1 MKKVIGRKVE
11 WLVNNN
17 SFIKV
22 IRDPSVELIEVNGFV
37 NYFYAEKNGSLSDSF
52 SSRFA
57 GCSVN
62 GGYEYGSNFGILVV
76 FDKGTYRPDTR
87 GFRLEYY
94 TKFVPIEDKS
104 TYFILRGDYYEIDG
118 IGYDV
123 APNRIPLDYKGSLYL
138 FDNRLAQMIQ
148 VKMRDINVVYRDI
161 NISLTPIQ
169 LTSSIPA
176 YLASDNLPHSAG
188 ECGMWDSVSEKFYG
202 NANTSG
208 KFSVENELDEYVEV
222 DLTGIAINGKYQ
234 RVTVE
239 NSEIPSIVWNGVNA
253 RMLMLNGKVVWN
265 DGILIGERYQYLA
278 FKANLTSTDICEIPT
293 IIDWPRYFR
302 LQIKHSWN
310 QQQYVTLWQAGN
322 FRLHKPSSSYALY
335 YPNGSYTGQFSISGQ
350 LDFDCIINNED
361 GTCEGYVG
369 SKQLNIANFGS
380 VSGRLRLMLKSSNW
394 RNTGQVG
401 ECILTDLDTNEV
413 KHHFIPC
420 VLSVDIDENLS
431 LLNTPYQQGTIGM
444 WDIVTK
450 KFTTNSKGFDVLEAR
465 NKQGFITK

>member
-1 MKKVIGRKVE
+1 MKRIIGRKAE
-11 WLVNNN
+11 WLKGDGVAYINTLAGF
-17 SFIKV
+17 SG
-22 IRDPSVELIEVNGFV
+22 IEIESKFRVDT
-37 NYFYAEKNGSLSDSF
+37 LS
-52 SSRFA
+52 
-57 GCSVN
+57 
-62 GGYEYGSNFGILVV
+62 
-76 FDKGTYRPDTR
+76 
-87 GFRLEYY
+87 RLEYKGVVGFLKY
-94 TKFVPIEDKS
+94 SNGHFLDGGIAVVADFRKDKRLWSLSVVGDDTQNGTSFDIGVPYVFKYKNNCYYLDEDVIDSKNS
-104 TYFILRGDYYEIDG
+104 NIDNSVIPIFARIIYPNNISASRSSFAYF
-118 IGYDV
+118 
-123 APNRIPLDYKGSLYL
+123 
-138 FDNRLAQMIQ
+138 
-148 VKMRDINVVYRDI
+148 
-161 NISLTPIQ
+161 NIVGKLSLTPLV
-169 LTSSIPA
+169 LTSPLPG
-176 YLASDNLPHSAG
+176 YLSSDNLPHAAG

-208 KFSVENELDEYVEV
+208 AFSVENELDEYVEV

-293 IIDWPRYFR
+293 IIDWPKYFR

-322 FRLHKPSSSYALY
+322 FRLHKPSSNYALY

-350 LDFDCIINNED
+350 LDFDCVINNED
-361 GTCEGYVG
+361 GTCEGHVG
-369 SKQLNIANFGS
+369 SKQLNIAKFGS

-394 RNTGQVG
+394 RNSGQVG

-431 LLNTPYQQGTIGM
+431 LLNTPHQQGTIGM